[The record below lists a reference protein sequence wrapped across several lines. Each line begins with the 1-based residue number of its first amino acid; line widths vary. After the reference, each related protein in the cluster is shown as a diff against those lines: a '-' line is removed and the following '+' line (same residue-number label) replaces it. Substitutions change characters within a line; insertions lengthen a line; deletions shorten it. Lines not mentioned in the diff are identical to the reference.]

1 MTQPLPILS
10 RSEPSSPPDEDTGF
24 GALSTPRGALPLEAL
39 DVHSRID
46 GLLAHVVIAQTF
58 VNNQSEPVE
67 ATYIF
72 PLADRAAVTHFRM
85 EVNGRVID
93 GVLQERA
100 AARKAYDEAL
110 EAGQRAAI
118 TEEERP
124 GVFTMRVGNLMP
136 GERAT
141 VRLSTVG
148 PLSYSDGEATFR
160 FPLVVAPRYIP
171 GSPLPGPSVGS
182 GTALD
187 TDAVPDASRITP
199 PVLLP
204 GFPNPVRLSLRVD
217 LSSAGLPL
225 ADIQS
230 SLHAVAAQEVA
241 GKWHITVQPGERL
254 DRDFILRFRLG
265 DSKVHTTLLVK
276 PDPDAATQEGTY
288 VLTVVPPTGAPQ
300 SQKPRDVAF
309 VLDRSGSMAG
319 WKMVAARR
327 ALARMVDTLTERDR
341 LAVLAFDDSIEM
353 PPALGEGLVPAS
365 DRNRFRAVEFL
376 ARIDSRGGTE
386 MAQPLDRA
394 VQLLQGSD
402 PGRERILVLVTD
414 GQVGNEDQILR
425 QLGQRLQGMRVFTLG
440 IDQAVN
446 AAFLRRLAILGGGVC
461 ELVESEDRL
470 DAVMDRVHRRIGEPA
485 LTGLRLQANGLQLE
499 GDTHVPARLPDLFA
513 GAPLTLMGR
522 YRGTAQGS
530 ITLEGRDAAGRPWTE
545 TAAVQASSNPAL
557 TASWARGFLRTL
569 EDRYAV
575 GTGDRAALEKQIVET
590 SLRFNVLCRFTAFV
604 AVDRSAA
611 VNPGGKLQHIIQ
623 PVEAPAGWNMLGA
636 KRSFSVATRSCASL
650 MPGSAGAK
658 AFALEESDADFE
670 LTDSAAPP
678 DAGNI
683 VRGLLNRLSQAIHL
697 DEEEAAGPEEQES
710 LPPVD
715 LAAYRQRARELLDRL
730 TAQQSDD
737 NADRLTQL
745 GIVAEKLDELLEDL
759 RSIGADAAEL
769 TSLDTLRA
777 ALRMVLASAHPS
789 AADVD
794 RIWADTVA
802 GLEAFAGPAASSR
815 TDFWK

>member
-10 RSEPSSPPDEDTGF
+10 RIDTSRLPDDEAGF
-24 GALSTPRGALPLEAL
+24 GALNTPRGALPLEAM
-39 DVHSRID
+39 DVHGRID
-46 GLLAHVVIAQTF
+46 GLLAHVAIAQTF
-58 VNNQSEPVE
+58 VNTQSEPVE

-72 PLADRAAVTHFRM
+72 PLADRAAVSHFRM

-171 GSPLPGPSVGS
+171 GRPLPGPCVGA

-230 SLHAVAAQEVA
+230 SLHAVATQEVA
-241 GKWHITVQPGERL
+241 GKWQISVQPGERL
-254 DRDFILRFRLG
+254 DRDFVLRFRLA
-265 DSKVHTTLLVK
+265 DSKVHTTLLVQ
-276 PDPDAATQEGTY
+276 PDADAASQEGTY
-288 VLTVVPPTGAPQ
+288 VLTVVPPAGAAQ
-300 SQKPRDVAF
+300 AQKPRDVAF

-327 ALARMVDTLTERDR
+327 ALARMVDTLSERDR
-341 LAVLAFDDSIEM
+341 FAVFAFDDFIEM
-353 PPALGEGLVPAS
+353 PPALGEGLVAAS
-365 DRNRFRAVEFL
+365 DRHRFRAVEFL
-376 ARIDSRGGTE
+376 ARIESRGGTE
-386 MAQPLDRA
+386 MAQPLERA
-394 VQLLQGSD
+394 VQLLQGSEA
-402 PGRERILVLVTD
+402 GRERILVLVTD

-446 AAFLRRLAILGGGVC
+446 VAFLRRLAILGGGVC

-470 DAVMDRVHRRIGEPA
+470 DVVMDRVHRRIGEPA
-485 LTGLRLQANGLQLE
+485 LTGLWLQAEGLRLD
-499 GDTHVPARLPDLFA
+499 GDTQVPGRLPDLFA

-522 YRGTAQGS
+522 YRGAAQGS
-530 ITLEGRDAAGRPWTE
+530 IALEGRDAAGRAWSE
-545 TAAVQASSNPAL
+545 TAPAQASSNPAL
-557 TASWARGFLRTL
+557 TAAWARGFLRTL
-569 EDRYAV
+569 EDRYAIS
-575 GTGDRAALEKQIVET
+575 TGDRTALEKQIVET

-611 VNPGGKLQHIIQ
+611 VNPGGKLQHIVQ
-623 PVEAPAGWNMLGA
+623 PVEAPAGWAMLG
-636 KRSFSVATRSCASL
+636 KGSFTGMARAC
-650 MPGSAGAK
+650 
-658 AFALEESDADFE
+658 F
-670 LTDSAAPP
+670 AAPP
-678 DAGNI
+678 SGMRFKADKI
-683 VRGLLNRLSQAIHL
+683 VSVLQSEIPAFHL
-697 DEEEAAGPEEQES
+697 EAEEGTTEQQES
-710 LPPVD
+710 LPPID
-715 LAAYRQRARELLDRL
+715 LGAYRQRARDIVDRL
-730 TAQQSDD
+730 TAHQADSS
-737 NADRLTQL
+737 ADRLTLL

-769 TSLDTLRA
+769 TPLEGLLAMLRGVFA
-777 ALRMVLASAHPS
+777 TVYPS

-794 RIWADTVA
+794 RIWKETVA
-802 GLEAFAGPAASSR
+802 GLEAFAGPAAASR